1 MPHVTELERFLLTA
15 IVVDP
20 GTYRLIKGR
29 AERLLAR
36 SRRPDDLARRILG
49 ILQREL
55 VAAA

>member
-20 GTYRLIKGR
+20 GTYRLIKSR

-55 VAAA
+55 QLAA